1 MTDETHRTKSRL
13 SAVLI
18 ATFLTMALFAAV
30 IPGSAQLGLPG
41 EEDDSG
47 ASNDFQAAAANEF
60 SYNLTSFEQ
69 RAPVDQGTWAVSPDG
84 SSATQTDVGE
94 YATFLIAD
102 SSQVGGPLYRDGV
115 FKSHIEAPAPTAQ
128 NNIFGFAFGLD
139 LPAGEGRMVDTYI
152 LDWKA
157 AEQEHLGHTA
167 PEGFTLYHIDGQLP
181 AAGDAD
187 FDDQQFACF
196 WAKNDTNCTSADIEI
211 LAQHTGVG
219 TGWEHDAD
227 YDLSLRFDDGLIRL
241 FVDGGT
247 NYAGGETVLAAT
259 GTYEPG
265 EFGLFNFR
273 QEDVTYSNVRFVDE
287 YAPTF
292 SFSVWCQAGDFGN
305 DGWCLSDIRFR
316 VTDALDHGSGI
327 ASVECDVDGESFTPC
342 EDIIRVYSED
352 GEPTVTATVTDVAGN
367 VATESVD
374 MKLESE
380 APTVVSDADCFGLAY
395 PTDEWCKTHVVL
407 GVQSEPTSGVA
418 NETCAL
424 RADHLG
430 ETEFEEVTCGTFNK
444 DGEWTLRA
452 NVTTNAGQEDSG
464 EFFFKMDTTAPEVEI
479 LSPASGTSYMNGEP
493 SPLGCILVAGTQ
505 SPCFAS
511 GSLDAVVNAAAPESN
526 NYTSGFNR
534 TEIWDGMKNGDNPAN
549 VCHIDTFTA
558 EDGENGF
565 FNFTWH
571 TTNDPCPAEPHQL
584 VTRVLEVRVWDNAG
598 NFAKEQFEIFVIP
611 PFP

>member
-1 MTDETHRTKSRL
+1 
-13 SAVLI
+13 
-18 ATFLTMALFAAV
+18 MAMFASV
-30 IPGSAQLGLPG
+30 IPGAAQLGLPESDDEG
-41 EEDDSG
+41 ET
-47 ASNDFQAAAANEF
+47 NDFQAAATNEF
-60 SYNLTSFEQ
+60 AFNMTSFEQ
-69 RAPVDQGTWAVSPDG
+69 RAPLNHGSWDVSPDG
-84 SSATQTDVGE
+84 STATQTEAEE
-94 YATFLIAD
+94 YASFLVAD
-102 SSQVGGPLYRDGV
+102 STQVGGPLYRDVV
-115 FKSHIEAPAPTAQ
+115 FKSHIEAPATQ

-139 LPAGEGRMVDTYI
+139 LPAGDGRMVDTYI

-157 AEQEHLGHTA
+157 EEQEHLGHTA

-181 AAGDAD
+181 AEGDTD

-196 WAKNDTNCTSADIEI
+196 WAKDNTSCTSATIEI
-211 LAQHTGVG
+211 LAENTGTG
-219 TGWEHDAD
+219 TGWETGAE
-227 YDLSLRFDDGLIRL
+227 YDVSLRFDDGLIRL
-241 FVDGGT
+241 FVAGGT
-247 NYAGGETVLAAT
+247 NYSGGEVVLTST

-292 SFSVWCQAGDFGN
+292 SFSVWCGASDFGN

-316 VTDALDHGSGI
+316 VADVMDHGSGV

-342 EDIIRVYSED
+342 EDITRVYHED
-352 GEPTVTATVTDVAGN
+352 GELTVTATVTDVAGN

-380 APTVVSDADCFGLAY
+380 PPIVKSDADCFGLAY
-395 PTDEWCKTHVVL
+395 PTDEWCRTHVIL
-407 GVQSEPTSGVA
+407 GVQSEPVSGVD

-430 ETEFEEVTCGTFNK
+430 ETEFTEVNCGKFSR

-464 EFFFKMDTTAPEVEI
+464 EFFFKMDTTKPEVSI
-479 LSPASGTSYMNGEP
+479 ISPQSGTSYMNGDP
-493 SPLGCILVAGTQ
+493 SPLGCILLVGPQT
-505 SPCFAS
+505 SCFAS
-511 GSLDAVVNAAAPESN
+511 GSLDAVVNAFAPDSN

-549 VCHIDTFTA
+549 VCHIDTFDA
-558 EDGENGF
+558 DEGENGF

-571 TTNDPCPAEPHQL
+571 TTNNPCPAEPHQF

-598 NFAKEQFEIFVIP
+598 NFAKEQFEIYVIP